1 MGNVQCIVYWRVRE
15 VKGET
20 GIGDCTMYCVLKGK
34 RSLRETDIEECTMY
48 CVLKGKRSLRGD
60 RY

>member
-1 MGNVQCIVYWRVRE
+1 M
-15 VKGET
+15 ET
-20 GIGDCTMYCVLKGK
+20 DIEECTMYCVLEGK

-48 CVLKGKRSLRGD
+48 CVLKGKRSLRRD